1 MRNRTVPHSGAR
13 STRGV
18 ARIAVLAL
26 LAGLAAA
33 GCRTVPRAR
42 TAAGVQ
48 DALTIGEGFLAQEDF
63 PVAKV
68 LYEDVLKNNPSD
80 GMAHLGL
87 ARAALGLGEFQAALH
102 ELNLAE
108 NGRFMDAAALQSVQ
122 IIRGR
127 TYIRMGKPPVIVWA
141 YLYPIWRKGDTAV
154 KSCLDAEIKALVRH
168 VPPETEGA
176 RAVMGFVP
184 PPRAAPQPLPHMA
197 REEPAPL
204 PAGRLSIL
212 PRARWNP
219 AFPARVRQMLPMDKP
234 FRLTVHHSAH
244 DDVDSAETLSGTA
257 RLIRSMQESHIRDR
271 DWADLAYHYVI
282 DPKGRVWEG
291 RSIKYQGAHAGN
303 ETLNRGNI
311 GIVLMGDFE
320 ETSPTTAAVANLIAL
335 VSHLCRTH
343 GIPPNQIYGHQDL
356 NPTKCPGRHLEMVVR
371 KLRAGSG

>member
-1 MRNRTVPHSGAR
+1 MRNRTAKHSGAR
-13 STRGV
+13 PTRGV
-18 ARIAVLAL
+18 ARIALLAL

-33 GCRTVPRAR
+33 GCRTAPRAR

-48 DALTIGEGFLAQEDF
+48 DALTIGEGFLAQEEYD
-63 PVAKV
+63 VAKV
-68 LYEDVLKNNPSD
+68 LYEDVLKSTPND
-80 GMAHLGL
+80 GMARLGL
-87 ARAALGLGEFQAALH
+87 ARAALGLGRFQDALH

-108 NGRFMDAAALQSVQ
+108 NGRAMDAAALQSVQ

-141 YLYPIWRKGDTAV
+141 YLYPIWRKGDIAV
-154 KSCLDAEIKALVRH
+154 KSCLDAEIKALARL

-184 PPRAAPQPLPHMA
+184 PPRPAPPPLPHVA
-197 REEPAPL
+197 RDEPAPL
-204 PAGRLSIL
+204 PAGQFSIL

-219 AFPARVRQMLPMDKP
+219 SFPARVKQMLPMHKP

-244 DDVDSAETLSGTA
+244 DDVDSAETLAGTA
-257 RLIRSMQESHIRDR
+257 RLIRGMQESHIRDR

-282 DPKGRVWEG
+282 DPRGRVWEG

-303 ETLNRGNI
+303 ESLNRGNI

-320 ETSPTTAAVANLIAL
+320 AAPPTPAAVANLIAL
-335 VSHLCRTH
+335 IAHLRRTH

-356 NPTKCPGRHLEMVVR
+356 NPTKCPGRHLEAVVK
-371 KLRAGSG
+371 KLRAGNG

>member
-1 MRNRTVPHSGAR
+1 MYKRQARRSAAR

-18 ARIAVLAL
+18 ARAAALAL
-26 LAGLAAA
+26 LAALAAS
-33 GCRTVPRAR
+33 GCRAVPRAG
-42 TAAGVQ
+42 AGIQ
-48 DALTIGEGFLAQEDF
+48 DALALGEGLLAEEEYAL
-63 PVAKV
+63 AKI
-68 LYEDVLKNNPSD
+68 LYEDVLKSD
-80 GMAHLGL
+80 PNDGLARLGL
-87 ARAALGLGEFQAALH
+87 ARAALGLGRFQDALH

-108 NGRFMDAAALQSVQ
+108 NGRGVDAATLQSVQ

-127 TYIRMGKPPVIVWA
+127 AYIRMGKPPVIVWA

-154 KSCLDAEIKALVRH
+154 KSCLDGEIKALARL

-184 PPRAAPQPLPHMA
+184 PPRPAPLPHVA
-197 REEPAPL
+197 REEPPPM
-204 PAGRLSIL
+204 PAGQLSIL

-219 AFPARVRQMLPMDKP
+219 SFPAKVNQMRPMNKP

-244 DDVDSAETLSGTA
+244 DDVDSAETLAGTA
-257 RLIRSMQESHIRDR
+257 RLIRGMQESHVRDR

-303 ETLNRGNI
+303 EPLNRGNI

-320 ETSPTTAAVANLIAL
+320 ETQPTAAAVANLVALIA
-335 VSHLCRTH
+335 HLRRTY
-343 GIPPNQIYGHQDL
+343 GIPPGEIYGHQDL
-356 NPTKCPGRHLEMVVR
+356 NPTKCPGRHLEAVVK
-371 KLRAGSG
+371 KLRAAKG